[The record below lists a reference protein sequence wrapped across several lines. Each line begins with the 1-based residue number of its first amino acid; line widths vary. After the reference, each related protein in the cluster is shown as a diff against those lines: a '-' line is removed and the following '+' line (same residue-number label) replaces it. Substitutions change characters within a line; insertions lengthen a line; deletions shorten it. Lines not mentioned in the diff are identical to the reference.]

1 MKGYSVVRPD
11 EQRFDAPT
19 WRPDVRDRTL
29 VEVSRYANLRHSR
42 ASLWRYPPRTNG
54 RRHRQLVQEEV
65 FVVLTGGFVMLLG
78 DPAERVELPPRSIVV
93 VEPGT
98 PLQLRN
104 ESDDEGLIFIYGAPA
119 DPASEL
125 VPDP

>member
-1 MKGYSVVRPD
+1 VSGYTVLLPAD
-11 EQRFDAPT
+11 QRFDAPT

-65 FVVLTGGFVMLLG
+65 FVVVGGRFVMRLG
-78 DPAERVELPPRSIVV
+78 EPPERVELPPSSIVV

-104 ESDDEGLIFIYGAPA
+104 ESDDEGLVFVYGAPA

-125 VPDP
+125 VPDA

>member
-1 MKGYSVVRPD
+1 VSGYAVILPE

-19 WRPDVRDRTL
+19 WRPDVRDRQL

-54 RRHRQLVQEEV
+54 RRHRQLVQEKV
-65 FVVLTGGFVMLLG
+65 FLTLSDGFAMLLG
-78 DPAERVELPPRSIVV
+78 DPPERVELPPHSIVV

-98 PLQLRN
+98 PLQLLH

-119 DPASEL
+119 DPASERL
-125 VPDP
+125 PEP